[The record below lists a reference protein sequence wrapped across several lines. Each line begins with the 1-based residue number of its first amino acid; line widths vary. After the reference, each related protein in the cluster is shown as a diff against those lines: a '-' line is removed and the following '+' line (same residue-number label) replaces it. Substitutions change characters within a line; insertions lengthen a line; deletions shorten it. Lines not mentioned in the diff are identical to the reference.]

1 MYSTKRIEEKRS
13 FIDLSEFELGNYTLK
28 LINSLTKREEIYNI
42 EIIE

>member
-1 MYSTKRIEEKRS
+1 MYFKESIDEKRS